1 MWDLSVVEDFN
12 NWNDRSI
19 PRIVK
24 SGAKPRLL
32 AGDPRDQVLDF

>member
-1 MWDLSVVEDFN
+1 MSDLSVVEGFN
-12 NWNDRSI
+12 NWNNRGI

-32 AGDPRDQVLDF
+32 AADPARSSA